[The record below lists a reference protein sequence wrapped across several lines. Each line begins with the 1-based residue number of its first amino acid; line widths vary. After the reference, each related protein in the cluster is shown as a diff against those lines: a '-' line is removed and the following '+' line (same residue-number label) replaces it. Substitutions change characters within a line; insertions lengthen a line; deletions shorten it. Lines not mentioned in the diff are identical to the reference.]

1 MIFIN
6 SEHIKVLEELISIKS
21 VNGNEKEAA
30 DYLSDLLS
38 RYGIE
43 SKHLTYDKNR
53 DNLIAEYGNEKSD
66 KVLAFSGHMDVVDP
80 GALNEWKTDP
90 FRAVNKDGKIYGRGA
105 CDMKSGLAAMTI
117 AMIEL
122 KEENAPLNGRL
133 RLLATVGE
141 EIGELGSE
149 QLTKEGYVDDVTSM
163 IIGEPTGYEIIYTHK
178 GSINFEVT
186 SKGKS
191 SHSSMP
197 QLGINAIDHLI
208 KFYNRA
214 NEKFHSKVYTNE
226 VLGDFIYNVTLISG
240 GEQINSIPN
249 YAALQGNI
257 RTIPEYDNEIV
268 ISQMNEIID
277 DLNKEAASKLTL
289 IISNN
294 KISVESRKDSDIA
307 LIAKAVAEEKIAV
320 DVPFNGISA
329 TTDAAEFIKAGN
341 EFPIIIFGPG
351 NDTPH
356 QVNEYVEIQNY
367 LEMID
372 IYKSIARKYLA

>member
-1 MIFIN
+1 MN
-6 SEHIKVLEELISIKS
+6 NTEQIKVLEDLISIKS
-21 VNGNEKEAA
+21 VNGNEKAVA
-30 DYLSDLLS
+30 DYLSELLT

-43 SKHLTYDKNR
+43 STYLTYDKNR
-53 DNLIAEYGNEKSD
+53 DNLIAEYGNLKSD

-80 GALNEWKTDP
+80 GDIKEWETNP
-90 FRAVNKDGKIYGRGA
+90 FKPVNRDGKIYGRGA
-105 CDMKSGLAAMTI
+105 CDMKSGLAAMVI

-122 KEENAPLNGRL
+122 KEENIPLNGRI

-149 QLTKEGYVDDVTSM
+149 QLTKEDYVDDVTSM

-178 GSINFEVT
+178 GSINFEVA

-197 QLGINAIDHLI
+197 QLGVNAIDHLI
-208 KFYNRA
+208 QFYNRA
-214 NEKFHSKVYTNE
+214 NEKFHSKVYTND

-240 GEQINSIPN
+240 GEQINSIPSS
-249 YAALQGNI
+249 ATLQGNI
-257 RTIPEYDNEIV
+257 RTIPEYDNDIV

-277 DLNKEAASKLTL
+277 DLNKEATSKLTL
-289 IISNN
+289 SISNN

-307 LIAKAVAEEKIAV
+307 LIAKAVAEEKIEEEV
-320 DVPFNGISA
+320 SFNGISA
-329 TTDAAEFIKAGN
+329 TTDAAEFIKADK

-356 QVNEYVEIQNY
+356 QVNEYVDIQNY
-367 LEMID
+367 LDMID
-372 IYKSIARKYLA
+372 IYKSIARKYLV

>member
-1 MIFIN
+1 MN
-6 SEHIKVLEELISIKS
+6 NTEQIKVLEDLISIKS
-21 VNGNEKEAA
+21 VNGNEKEVA
-30 DYLSDLLS
+30 DYLSELLT
-38 RYGIE
+38 RHGIE
-43 SKHLTYDKNR
+43 STNLAYDNNR
-53 DNLIAEYGNEKSD
+53 DNLIAEYGNVKRD

-80 GALNEWKTDP
+80 GDLNEWETDP
-90 FRAVNKDGKIYGRGA
+90 FEPVNRDGKIYGRGA
-105 CDMKSGLAAMTI
+105 CDMKSGLAAMVI

-122 KEENAPLNGRL
+122 KEENTPLNGRL

-149 QLTKEGYVDDVTSM
+149 QLTKGGYVDDVTSM
-163 IIGEPTGYEIIYTHK
+163 VIGEPTGYEIIYTHK

-197 QLGINAIDHLI
+197 QLGVNAIDHLI
-208 KFYNRA
+208 QFYNRA
-214 NEKFHSKVYTNE
+214 NEKFHSKVYTND

-249 YAALQGNI
+249 SASLEGNI
-257 RTIPEYDNEIV
+257 RTIPEYDNDIV
-268 ISQMNEIID
+268 INQMNEIID
-277 DLNKEAASKLTL
+277 DLNKEATFKLTL
-289 IISNN
+289 RISNN

-307 LIAKAVAEEKIAV
+307 LIAKAVAEEKIAEEV
-320 DVPFNGISA
+320 SFNGISA
-329 TTDAAEFIKAGN
+329 TTDAAEFIKADN

-356 QVNEYVEIQNY
+356 QVNEYVDIQNY
-367 LEMID
+367 LDMID